1 MSLRETLA
9 SVPVVQ
15 RSVRGLDCATDLGAV
30 DDERGI
36 SSLSL
41 RARVRRILVHGVCVM
56 GGLPGASGRVCVQES
71 SFR

>member
-1 MSLRETLA
+1 MARITSGDVA
-9 SVPVVQ
+9 SGD
-15 RSVRGLDCATDLGAV
+15 SVDCATDLGAV

>member
-56 GGLPGASGRVCVQES
+56 GGLPGASGVCVQES